1 VSDTLGHVP
10 DARLASDRGLDWL
23 ADAGLQPVVFDHLA
37 DLEAAIWSVGGFD
50 PVLLELVRLRIA
62 QLVQAPAELAR
73 RTPEAVAAGLDEATV
88 AELSSWPTSPRF
100 DDRDRA
106 VLAWTEQWVI
116 DPSEMRDDDAARLT
130 AALTESECATL
141 STALALFEAL
151 TRTRVALGL
160 A

>member
-1 VSDTLGHVP
+1 VADAALTSDH
-10 DARLASDRGLDWL
+10 GLDWL
-23 ADAGLQPVVFDHLA
+23 GDAGLEPVVFEQLVA
-37 DLEAAIWSVGGFD
+37 LEAAIWDVGGFD

-73 RTPEAVAAGLDEATV
+73 RTPEAVAAGLDEGTV
-88 AELSSWPTSPRF
+88 AELTQWPTSPRF
-100 DDRDRA
+100 DERDRA

-116 DPSEMRDDDAARLT
+116 DASQMTDADAARLT
-130 AALTESECATL
+130 GALTESECATL

>member
-1 VSDTLGHVP
+1 VT
-10 DARLASDRGLDWL
+10 DAPVVRDDRLEWL
-23 ADAGLQPVVFDHLA
+23 ADAGLEPVVYEHLTS
-37 DLEAAIWSVGGFD
+37 LEAAIWTVGGFD

-73 RTPEAVAAGLDEATV
+73 RTPAAVAAGLDEAKV
-88 AELSSWPTSPRF
+88 AELPSWPTSPRF
-100 DDRDRA
+100 DQRDRA

-116 DPSEMRDDDAARLT
+116 DAGGMTDDDAARLT

>member
-1 VSDTLGHVP
+1 VP
-10 DARLASDRGLDWL
+10 DSTVAPDDRLVWL
-23 ADAGLQPVVFDHLA
+23 ADAGLAPVVFEQLVG
-37 DLEAAIWSVGGFD
+37 LETAIWELGGLD

-73 RTPEAVAAGLDEATV
+73 RTPQAVAAGLDEATV

-100 DDRDRA
+100 DERDRA
-106 VLAWTEQWVI
+106 VLGWTEQWVI
-116 DPSEMRDDDAARLT
+116 DASEMTDADAERLT
-130 AALTESECATL
+130 SALTESECATL